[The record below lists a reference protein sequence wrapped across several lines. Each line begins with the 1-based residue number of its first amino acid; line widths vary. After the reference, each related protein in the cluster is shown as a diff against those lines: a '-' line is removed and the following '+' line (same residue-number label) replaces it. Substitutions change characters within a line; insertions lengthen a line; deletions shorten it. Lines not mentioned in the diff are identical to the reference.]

1 MSLAFPPTRATVRA
15 TTPAVGHRSRS
26 WRAPHG
32 WNGIAPREAPPH
44 GPARRVGRSVGR
56 LLLATAVAFSAG
68 GATPRLAVAQTV
80 PVGTPADTP
89 ADTLALSL
97 AEVQRLVVARNPS
110 LLATRQETAI
120 ARGELRQARTYRF
133 NPDLALQS
141 AGAFGGSGSPYE
153 LALTQ
158 EIEWAGQRGLRVDA
172 ARTGLTRAASAVQ
185 NAGRLTLADASAAFY
200 RALAADRRLAVT
212 RDALALTERLLAAV
226 RTQLTE
232 GEIST
237 LEANLAE
244 IEAGRARGRVLAAQR
259 AATTAELE
267 LKQLVGLAPD
277 TPVRLVGDAPSAS
290 TLAVSPPAS
299 QPGPPPVVDAMV
311 AGPMLGTLDQ
321 DSLVALALAQRPD
334 LAASTA
340 AVHEFETLTALARR
354 EALPN
359 LRLGA
364 VVERGE
370 DGGSPQLGPAIGLS
384 LPLFNRNQGVV
395 DQRQALAEQA
405 RLDRRAIEL
414 RVRTDVASAVR
425 AYRTATEEAAV
436 FATSVLLPARQNTQ
450 LLETAYRAG
459 KIDLP
464 TLLLLRNQLV
474 DAELG
479 YWDAWLAQREAL
491 AQLHAAT
498 GALTPPAASLQPL
511 DAGAVDG
518 PVPVDSSARTSR

>member
-1 MSLAFPPTRATVRA
+1 MSLAIPPTRTTVHATA
-15 TTPAVGHRSRS
+15 PAVGHRSSS
-26 WRAPHG
+26 WRARHG
-32 WNGIAPREAPPH
+32 GHGVARREAPPH
-44 GPARRVGRSVGR
+44 GHGWFVGRSAVR
-56 LLLATAVAFSAG
+56 LLFATAVACVAG
-68 GATPRLAVAQTV
+68 GATPRPAVAQNA
-80 PVGTPADTP
+80 PVGTP

-97 AEVQRLVVARNPS
+97 AEVQRLVVAHNPG

-120 ARGELRQARTYRF
+120 ARGGLRQARTYRF
-133 NPDLALQS
+133 NPDLVLQS
-141 AGAFGGSGSPYE
+141 AGGFGGSGSPYE
-153 LALTQ
+153 LVLTQ

-172 ARTGLTRAASAVQ
+172 ARTGLARAASVVQ
-185 NAGRLTLADASAAFY
+185 DAGRVTLADASAAFY

-237 LEANLAE
+237 LEANLAG
-244 IEAGRARGRVLAAQR
+244 IEAGRARGRVLAALR

-267 LKQLVGLAPD
+267 LKEFVGLAPD
-277 TPVRLVGDAPSAS
+277 TPVRLVGEAPDASL
-290 TLAVSPPAS
+290 LAVSPPAPP
-299 QPGPPPVVDAMV
+299 PGPPPVVDAML
-311 AGPMLGTLDQ
+311 AGPLPGVLDQ
-321 DSLVALALAQRPD
+321 DSLVALALARRPD

-340 AVHEFETLTALARR
+340 AVREFETLTALARR

-364 VVERGE
+364 VVEGGE
-370 DGGSPQLGPAIGLS
+370 DGGSPQIGPAVGLS
-384 LPLFNRNQGVV
+384 LPLLNRNRGIA

-405 RLDRRAIEL
+405 RLERRAIEL
-414 RVRTDVASAVR
+414 RVRTDVVTAVR
-425 AYRTATEEAAV
+425 AYRTATEEAAI
-436 FATSVLLPARQNTQ
+436 FAASVLLPARQNTQ

-491 AQLHAAT
+491 ARLHAAT
-498 GALTPPAASLQPL
+498 GVLTPPAASLQPL